1 MPPFVSII
9 VPCYN
14 EETTIRHL
22 LDSVLAQTYPRA
34 QMELIISDGLSTD
47 HTREV
52 IAAEDVNARL
62 VELGALPAAN
72 TPAQFGAL
80 IDKDRARYA
89 KIIQE
94 RGISVD

>member
-52 IAAEDVNARL
+52 IAEFQKEHADLTVRVVDN
-62 VELGALPAAN
+62 
-72 TPAQFGAL
+72 
-80 IDKDRARYA
+80 
-89 KIIQE
+89 
-94 RGISVD
+94 SVKTIPRD